1 MIARDRSPLSA
12 RPRHTRNSSKP
23 RFMESSEALK
33 RFINDPDSPRVLG
46 QPKQGPKPPLP
57 PIATIHSEPGPSS
70 KDEPVIFNQASCD
83 RFTSPSTSPSSSI
96 LSRRES
102 ESSNTSTAP
111 SDTADSLVGNLEIMS
126 IAGQNHRLPCLLRE
140 ITRCP
145 VTFRLSERE
154 YWYSHSLSHYGDAGP
169 PSHALCIFCHN
180 VFDSSSPAICWS
192 KRMNHIADHF
202 ENNWTIERSRPD
214 FRVIEDMWKKGCI
227 SEEDYKYCF
236 QYTERPPCDGLRPHD
251 YIPEEIRKKQ
261 EAAFDQA
268 NRLPVPESRQEVRD
282 RARGKRP
289 ASGRSKK

>member
-1 MIARDRSPLSA
+1 
-12 RPRHTRNSSKP
+12 
-23 RFMESSEALK
+23 MESSEALK
-33 RFINDPDSPRVLG
+33 KFINDPDSPRVLG

-70 KDEPVIFNQASCD
+70 KDESVISNQASSD
-83 RFTSPSTSPSSSI
+83 RSTSPSTSPSPSI

-111 SDTADSLVGNLEIMS
+111 SDAADSLVGNLEIMS
-126 IAGQNHRLPCLLRE
+126 IGGQNRRLPCLLRE
-140 ITRCP
+140 IIRCP

-154 YWYSHSLSHYGDAGP
+154 HWYSHSLSHYGDADP
-169 PSHALCIFCHN
+169 PRHALCIFCHT

-202 ENNWTIERSRPD
+202 ENNRTIERSRPD

-227 SEEDYKYCF
+227 SEEDYKHCF
-236 QYTERPPCDGLRPHD
+236 QYTERPPCDSLRPHD

-289 ASGRSKK
+289 AFGRSKKSTIVK